1 MNLKMRVLLLI
12 DSLGPGGAQRQLV
25 GLAIMLKQCGYDVS
39 VATYHDSSF
48 YAAALT
54 DASVPYVCL
63 NEAQGTYKRIWVI
76 GKYIKQ
82 IKPEWVI
89 AYLETPSIV
98 ASIAR
103 MLNPTFKLIVS
114 ERNTS
119 QAIGIN
125 EKIRFRSFRFADYI
139 VPNSYAQE
147 NYIRKHFPKLRDK
160 TITIAN
166 FVDTDYFVPI
176 PHERR
181 QIPEIVVAASIWESK
196 NTFCFIDAVK
206 LLKEKGFKFHV
217 SWYGKVDYCIEY
229 FDKCN
234 EKIGR
239 LGVVDCMSLLDKTS
253 HIKEKYQSADYFV
266 LPSFY
271 EGTPNV
277 ICEAMSC
284 GLPIACSN
292 VCDNPIY
299 VKSNVNGFLFN
310 PSDAH
315 SMAEAITKLLSID
328 DETYLKFRENSRRIA
343 VEKLSKQRF
352 IEAYVNLL
360 EK

>member
-1 MNLKMRVLLLI
+1 MSLKMRVLLLI

-39 VATYHDSSF
+39 VATYHDNSF
-48 YAAALT
+48 YAATLS
-54 DASVPYVCL
+54 DARVPYVCL
-63 NEAQGTYKRIWVI
+63 KKARSTYKRIWAI
-76 GKYIKQ
+76 SKYIKQ
-82 IKPEWVI
+82 IRPEWVI

-103 MLNPTFKLIVS
+103 MLNHTFKLIVS

-125 EKIRFRSFRFADYI
+125 EKIRFRLFRFADYI

-181 QIPEIVVAASIWESK
+181 KIPEIVVAASIWESK

-234 EKIGR
+234 EKIER

-292 VCDNPIY
+292 LCDNPIY

-310 PSDAH
+310 PYDAH
-315 SMAEAITKLLSID
+315 GMAEAITKLLSID